1 MNTLWKNS
9 PNANEQEKRA
19 DTEIKGALFSP
30 LPLPVDGEVM
40 DILN

>member
-19 DTEIKGALFSP
+19 DTEIKGALPPP
-30 LPLPVDGEVM
+30 LLPVDGEVM